1 MRKANALLFILI
13 LFFLFVELFEMNLKI
28 LNQRYFELLNSK
40 YLSQF
45 SYIEANVLKQCIDLF
60 YQYKMNDFVIET
72 EMGDVYIYYIEEIAY
87 IKFNFDVPVFAK
99 LEYDL
104 IYNSCI
110 NYEIISEALFPI
122 VDKLNS

>member
-13 LFFLFVELFEMNLKI
+13 LFLLFVELFQMNLKI
-28 LNQRYFELLNSK
+28 LNQRYFEFFNSK

-45 SYIEANVLKQCIDLF
+45 SYIEANVLKQCIDLY

-87 IKFNFDVPVFAK
+87 IKFDFDVPVFAK